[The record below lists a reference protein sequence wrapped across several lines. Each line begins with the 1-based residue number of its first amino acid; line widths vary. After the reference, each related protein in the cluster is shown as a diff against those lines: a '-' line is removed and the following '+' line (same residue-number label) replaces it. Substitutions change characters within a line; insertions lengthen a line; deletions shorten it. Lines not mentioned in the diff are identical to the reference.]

1 MKRRRLCSRNTLV
14 SSGLENPLQLWL
26 DTFNSLSRGGPG
38 RIAAYTEEATPDNVF
53 KVKGEGGRQEGKQGG
68 RGRYTDVYKPKI
80 FSTKK
85 FRDCSRKASN
95 SPPYPQ
101 MLEQAKILS
110 RS

>member
-26 DTFNSLSRGGPG
+26 DTFNCLSRGGPG

-53 KVKGEGGRQEGKQGG
+53 KVRGEGGRQASREG
-68 RGRYTDVYKPKI
+68 GRYTDVYKPKI

-85 FRDCSRKASN
+85 FRDCSSKASN